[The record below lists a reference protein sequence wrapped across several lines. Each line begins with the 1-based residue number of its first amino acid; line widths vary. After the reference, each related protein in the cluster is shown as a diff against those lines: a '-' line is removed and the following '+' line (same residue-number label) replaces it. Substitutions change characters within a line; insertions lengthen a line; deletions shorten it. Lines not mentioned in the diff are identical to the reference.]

1 MARPTSDLQS
11 LNDRIEK
18 LKGQNRR
25 VILACGILVLT
36 PVLVMVACQSHPAPT
51 VEAQRFI
58 LRDKSGT
65 VRAEIAM
72 TYDFG
77 PKGNPVI
84 RLLDENSKELTTI
97 GAGVLTISG
106 NASNAVLLNDKL
118 QFSTGSA
125 AIARMDA
132 SDNNGSLWL
141 FGKGG
146 TILVDTSFPIVGVT
160 DRNDFEAVLGT
171 SKLVASDTGQTE
183 TSSAASL
190 VLSGKNGKI
199 LWRAPR

>member
-1 MARPTSDLQS
+1 M
-11 LNDRIEK
+11 
-18 LKGQNRR
+18 
-25 VILACGILVLT
+25 ILACGILVLT
-36 PVLVMVACQSHPAPT
+36 PVLVVVACQSRPAPT
-51 VEAQRFI
+51 LEAQRFI

-77 PKGNPVI
+77 PKGNPFI

-106 NASNAVLLNDKL
+106 NASHAVLLNDQL
-118 QFSTGSA
+118 QFDA
-125 AIARMDA
+125 AGAAMARMGA
-132 SDNNGSLWL
+132 LQNSGNLWL

-146 TILVDTSFPIVGVT
+146 TILVDSSLPSVGVT
-160 DRNDFEAVLGT
+160 DSNDFEAVLGT
-171 SKLVASDTGQTE
+171 SHLVTPDTGQTE
-183 TSSAASL
+183 TLSAASL

-199 LWRAPR
+199 LWSTPR